1 MSNSRQGWLDSH
13 LKKVKRRWFLGGG
26 GALLA
31 LPYLEFFQEKKAYAA
46 GPKRL
51 FLFHMPA
58 GCNMTAWKPTGT
70 GTGFSLG
77 STMKPVDDAGLKPKV
92 AVVTG
97 TSAIGGPRGHTCGI
111 SGMLTGV
118 QCGSSTN
125 NSISWDQVV
134 AQAWAGQTA
143 LKSLELGTSHN
154 TENPN
159 AESGYSTVL
168 KDNLNWASS
177 TVPLSREIDPAKAFN
192 RAFGGIDTTGGGT
205 GTGGTGTGGTTGMT
219 DATPTLRKS
228 VLDLVM
234 AQSND
239 LKAKLGASDKEK
251 LDQYLTGLSEI
262 QRTIQ
267 TMPMGQM
274 DPVSAS
280 CSPGAS
286 PSQTNDLPTRVK
298 LMLDIMINAFMCD
311 VTRVGTFA
319 YEHTTTEIR
328 HTWLGVNVGYHSNV
342 THHAGNGTALANYAT
357 VNQWLVSQFV
367 YVLQA
372 MDKIQDGDGTMLDN
386 MVCMCFSELS
396 DGDSHSNQDMPI
408 LLAGSAG
415 GALQTGRAIAGSGNV
430 EGIYVALMQA
440 LGVNQA
446 SFGRAKSPLNGLLA

>member
-1 MSNSRQGWLDSH
+1 MSNSRQRWLDSH
-13 LKKVKRRWFLGGG
+13 LKKVKRRWFLRGG

-70 GTGFSLG
+70 GTGFSLS
-77 STMKPVDDAGLKPKV
+77 STMKPVNDAGLKPKV

-97 TSAIGGPRGHTCGI
+97 TSAVGGPRGHTCGI
-111 SGMLTGV
+111 SGVLTGV
-118 QCGSSTN
+118 QCGNGTN
-125 NSISWDQVV
+125 NAVSWDQVV

-143 LKSLELGTSHN
+143 LTSLELGTSHN

-168 KDNLNWASS
+168 KDNLSWSSS
-177 TVPLSREIDPAKAFN
+177 TVPLSREIDPAKAFT
-192 RAFGGIDTTGGGT
+192 RAFGGISTTGGGN
-205 GTGGTGTGGTTGMT
+205 GTGGTTGMT
-219 DATPTLRKS
+219 DPTPTLRKS
-228 VLDLVM
+228 VLDLVI

-251 LDQYLTGLSEI
+251 LDQYLTGLSELE
-262 QRTIQ
+262 RTIQ
-267 TMPMGQM
+267 TMPTM
-274 DPVSAS
+274 DPVAAS

-286 PSQTNDLPTRVK
+286 PGRPSDLPTHVK
-298 LMLDIMINAFMCD
+298 VMLDIMINAFMCD
-311 VTRVGTFA
+311 VTRVGSFA

-328 HTWLGVNVGYHSNV
+328 HTWLGVNVSYHSNV
-342 THHAGNGTALANYAT
+342 THHNNDATALANYAT

-372 MDKIQDGDGTMLDN
+372 LDKIQDGDGTMLDN

-396 DGDSHSNQDMPI
+396 DGNSHSNQDMPV

-415 GALQTGRAIAGSGNV
+415 GALQTGRAIAGSGNI

-440 LGVNQA
+440 LGVNQT
-446 SFGRAKSPLNGLLA
+446 SFGRAKSPLGGLLA